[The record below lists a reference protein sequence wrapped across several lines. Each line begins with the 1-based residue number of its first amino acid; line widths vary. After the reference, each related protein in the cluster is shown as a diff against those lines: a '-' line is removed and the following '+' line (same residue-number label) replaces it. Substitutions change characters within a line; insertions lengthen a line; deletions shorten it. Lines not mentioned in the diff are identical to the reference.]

1 MLPSSVSLRRPHNRR
16 KRARSP
22 PAPPLCIGPEWH
34 RLHRFPLL
42 TVSAAV
48 AGVSPNV
55 NASEQGNSS
64 ACGEWTAHHDGS
76 TGGMFLFN
84 SSTNATKTLL
94 DSPTRLA
101 DGKARRD
108 VVAGNAVEGVEER
121 KCRRFCEGLKSKHVL
136 PSPSPQ
142 SVQRAWLQSTIA
154 ALPSPEVPVAE
165 PLRSTD
171 DLPPPQSASPPPPLG
186 RAAASLGRPRRRQR
200 PPPLQ
205 VPGLAGARG
214 ARPRAE
220 SPHMKT
226 T

>member
-1 MLPSSVSLRRPHNRR
+1 MLPSSVSLRRRHNRR
-16 KRARSP
+16 KRARS
-22 PAPPLCIGPEWH
+22 PPLCIGPEWH

-48 AGVSPNV
+48 AGVSPNA
-55 NASEQGNSS
+55 NGS
-64 ACGEWTAHHDGS
+64 WTAHHDAS
-76 TGGMFLFN
+76 TGEMFLFN

-94 DSPTRLA
+94 DSPAQQALSTRLA
-101 DGKARRD
+101 DGEARRN

-121 KCRRFCEGLKSKHVL
+121 KCRRLCERLKSKRVL
-136 PSPSPQ
+136 PSPAPQ

-186 RAAASLGRPRRRQR
+186 RAAAYLGRRRRRQR

-205 VPGLAGARG
+205 VPHDLEVGREA
-214 ARPRAE
+214 PF
-220 SPHMKT
+220 
-226 T
+226 

>member
-1 MLPSSVSLRRPHNRR
+1 MLPSSVSLRRRHNRR

-48 AGVSPNV
+48 AGVSPNA
-55 NASEQGNSS
+55 NA
-64 ACGEWTAHHDGS
+64 WTAYHDAS

-84 SSTNATKTLL
+84 SSTNAAKTLL
-94 DSPTRLA
+94 DSPAQQALSTRGLA
-101 DGKARRD
+101 DGVARRD

-121 KCRRFCEGLKSKHVL
+121 KCRRLCERLKSKRAL
-136 PSPSPQ
+136 PSPAPQ

-186 RAAASLGRPRRRQR
+186 RAAAYLGRRRRRQR

-205 VPGLAGARG
+205 VPHDLEVGREA
-214 ARPRAE
+214 PF
-220 SPHMKT
+220 
-226 T
+226 

>member
-1 MLPSSVSLRRPHNRR
+1 
-16 KRARSP
+16 
-22 PAPPLCIGPEWH
+22 
-34 RLHRFPLL
+34 
-42 TVSAAV
+42 
-48 AGVSPNV
+48 
-55 NASEQGNSS
+55 
-64 ACGEWTAHHDGS
+64 
-76 TGGMFLFN
+76 MFLFN

-171 DLPPPQSASPPPPLG
+171 DLPPPQSASPPPPPVAPDAPPSSAITCSEPEF
-186 RAAASLGRPRRRQR
+186 RCKMPSLN
-200 PPPLQ
+200 
-205 VPGLAGARG
+205 
-214 ARPRAE
+214 
-220 SPHMKT
+220 
-226 T
+226 